1 MECDDDNHA
10 GDGAG
15 DRADDAAAPAERPG
29 AHENGDVT
37 VEELAART
45 AAMQLESA
53 ASPVPRSP
61 GLTIQ
66 IPNPFDTVGG
76 GDEDVEMPTASPQ
89 AETRPTSQRVAAAP
103 ALPQPQ
109 RFAGRTMQDRRVF
122 MQKYETYLAAVNAL
136 QTPYSGA
143 FAMPVAA
150 CIESKTK
157 RMIARYE
164 FNTAPNLILEQ
175 HWR

>member
-1 MECDDDNHA
+1 MEYDNDNHA
-10 GDGAG
+10 G
-15 DRADDAAAPAERPG
+15 DAAAPAERPG
-29 AHENGDVT
+29 AHENGDDT
-37 VEELAART
+37 VEELAERT

-53 ASPVPRSP
+53 ASPLPVSP
-61 GLTIQ
+61 ELTIQ

-76 GDEDVEMPTASPQ
+76 GDDDVDMPTASPQ

-103 ALPQPQ
+103 ALPQPP
-109 RFAGRTMQDRRVF
+109 RFAGRTIQDRRDF

-150 CIESKTK
+150 CIEFKTK

-164 FNTAPNLILEQ
+164 FNTAPNLISEQ
-175 HWR
+175 HLR